1 MAKAKKDSASYPS
14 LKAGVRNFLENSSRN
29 NSSSLITQHSALK
42 RFSLAF
48 IAAMFFPRVIPEG
61 MFFDGLLYASI
72 GRNISI
78 GVGDFWHPIISASYT
93 TPQHINSIYFFGHP
107 PLAFGIISFFY
118 KILGDHWWVEK
129 LFCVIV
135 WIITVFLVR
144 KLWLQSGI
152 YKNWWWLVLIV
163 WQMSPAVLWSYP
175 YFILDNLMAVF
186 SLSAACILSYEL
198 SAMSYEPSGKQE
210 KLKVHTSK
218 LIAVCILLHLAFLTK
233 GPVGMYP
240 LAIPLLYYF
249 CFDRK
254 NVFRKGFIYS
264 AILTFSTA
272 SSLFCWYFYPPACDF
287 FQNYFHTQLMSSITE
302 NEHTVQYTFR
312 DYTLLYENIG
322 LTLIPIAVVVLPI
335 LFLGKYSNKL
345 KLVFEGEQKRWALFY
360 LLVALSGS
368 LPMAISHKT
377 SWYYLLPCSPF
388 FAFAGIML
396 IAPSL
401 VDSSQLTVDRKK
413 PPTVNRQLSTVNYC
427 VNLFIVGVIVFCC
440 TRFGKIERE
449 ENLILDIRKLENIF
463 PKSATI
469 TVNNEMMN
477 DYEIHGYFQRYGRW
491 QLATLN
497 PNSKMILTKKV
508 KTTNEE
514 IDFLKQNSFTIDSTQ
529 SLTLFNLY
537 KKN

>member
-254 NVFRKGFIYS
+254 NVFKKGFTIS
-264 AILTFSTA
+264 AILTLVTVST
-272 SSLFCWYFYPPACDF
+272 LFCWYFYPPARDF

-335 LFLGKYSNKL
+335 LFLGRFTNKFN
-345 KLVFEGEQKRWALFY
+345 LVFENGQKRWALFY

-388 FAFAGIML
+388 FAFAGIMW
-396 IAPSL
+396 IAPTL
-401 VDSSQLTVDRKK
+401 QLRIT
-413 PPTVNRQLSTVNYC
+413 NYELRTNKSHKFNNL
-427 VNLFIVGVIVFCC
+427 VNLFILGVVIFCF

-449 ENLILDIRKLENIF
+449 RDLILDIRKLETVF
-463 PKSATI
+463 PENVTV
-469 TVNNEMMN
+469 TVNAEMMN

-491 QLATLN
+491 QLSQFNTNTSLILVKKEKAT
-497 PNSKMILTKKV
+497 T
-508 KTTNEE
+508 EE
-514 IDFLKQNSFTIDSTQ
+514 LIFLKQNKFVVDTSQ
-529 SLTLFNLY
+529 KLTLFNLY
-537 KKN
+537 KRN